1 VTDDEVRIDGFLFG
15 EGQGR
20 AVVSIRE
27 EDQDDFFDVCDA
39 HGISAT
45 LLGHVTKGKLVVDD
59 TSFGFCDELR
69 AYYDNA
75 LEEMLEEA

>member
-1 VTDDEVRIDGFLFG
+1 
-15 EGQGR
+15 
-20 AVVSIRE
+20 VVSIRE